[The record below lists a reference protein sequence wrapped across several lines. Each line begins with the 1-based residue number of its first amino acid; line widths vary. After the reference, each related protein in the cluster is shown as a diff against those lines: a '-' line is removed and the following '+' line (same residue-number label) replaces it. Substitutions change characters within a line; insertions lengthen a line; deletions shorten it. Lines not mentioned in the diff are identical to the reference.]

1 MKLFCLISPLQSP
14 RFIYLFFSPRCDN
27 KLRRYSTPIIVGFDY
42 QTVRDSAEEVLT
54 IQKTEKLQ
62 RRNGK
67 M

>member
-1 MKLFCLISPLQSP
+1 M
-14 RFIYLFFSPRCDN
+14 
-27 KLRRYSTPIIVGFDY
+27 STPIIVGFDY